1 MKIEIGSETSMK
13 DVQEKFTEVYPYL
26 KVDFYR
32 RQHAEQELSAKKDM
46 ISSDKLF
53 SQVGKSLIP
62 KSIDISRHRT
72 VAELENAIYEKF
84 DIAMQVSRKSG
95 DIWIQTSTTDHR
107 TLEMQNQSG
116 KAMSSRSIGSEAEEA
131 EGRS

>member
-1 MKIEIGSETSMK
+1 MKIEIGPETRIK
-13 DVQEKFTEVYPYL
+13 DVQKKFTEAYPYL
-26 KVDFYR
+26 KVDFYGK
-32 RQHAEQELSAKKDM
+32 QHAEQELSAKKDM

-53 SQVGKSLIP
+53 SQIGKSKKP
-62 KSIDISRHRT
+62 KSLDISKHRT
-72 VAELENAIYEKF
+72 VADLENAVYEEF

-116 KAMSSRSIGSEAEEA
+116 KAMSARSIGSETEEV